1 MNDIAITEMTNG
13 IRLVVLA
20 FALKCDDLAGF
31 AEAIASETAEAF
43 AEAVSVAR
51 APLPTPDDSIV
62 IEF

>member
-31 AEAIASETAEAF
+31 AEDIADETAEAF

-51 APLPTPDDSIV
+51 APLPTPDV
-62 IEF
+62 EIEF